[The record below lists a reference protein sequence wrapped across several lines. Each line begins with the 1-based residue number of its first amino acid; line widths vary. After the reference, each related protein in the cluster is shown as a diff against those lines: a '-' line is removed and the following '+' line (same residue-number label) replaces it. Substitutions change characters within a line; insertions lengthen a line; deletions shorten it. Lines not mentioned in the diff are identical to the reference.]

1 MVISHLKSTIYPFF
15 FKKGEGA
22 EIYNATNGKLRIISK
37 MIMTNN
43 KTVSFQGCYNQL
55 QSKFESYLYI
65 LIGIAAGVGL
75 LQVRVLSHHNSKLH
89 VVL

>member
-1 MVISHLKSTIYPFF
+1 
-15 FKKGEGA
+15 
-22 EIYNATNGKLRIISK
+22 

-43 KTVSFQGCYNQL
+43 KNVSFQGCYNQL

-89 VVL
+89 VVLLHIEQVKKFTLYNFKFLTIKVVVVSESLCLNFLLI

>member
-1 MVISHLKSTIYPFF
+1 
-15 FKKGEGA
+15 
-22 EIYNATNGKLRIISK
+22 